1 MFWSCRKP
9 TDREGAHA
17 AVVHRAGLVA
27 AILLSLAGQPAQS
40 QPVEDPDW
48 PCIQRKVPEISG
60 GMVWA
65 GPPLDEAATSWRDD
79 PGIVELATKIA
90 SRRTSI
96 EEAGILIK
104 DFAESAGPDKDER
117 LTMLFAGALDTIN
130 HDRASIM
137 SGVERYATRQRALAE
152 KIERQ
157 SAELAALPVEAADP
171 ETAQGTSSER
181 EDLLEVQNWDIRI
194 FEERE
199 HALTYVCEQ
208 PVLLEQ
214 RAFALGRE
222 IMKYLD

>member
-1 MFWSCRKP
+1 MFWNCRKP
-9 TDREGAHA
+9 ISRKGARA
-17 AVVHRAGLVA
+17 ATARAGLIA
-27 AILLSLAGQPAQS
+27 AILLSAAGQTAQS

-48 PCIQRKVPEISG
+48 PCIQRKVPEISP

-65 GPPLDEAATSWRDD
+65 GPPLDAAAASWRDD
-79 PGIVELATKIA
+79 PEIAALAMKIA
-90 SRRTSI
+90 SRRTPI
-96 EEAGILIK
+96 EEANAAIK
-104 DFAESAGPDKDER
+104 ELAEAAGADEDKK
-117 LTMLFAGALDTIN
+117 LTMLFAGALGIIN

-137 SGVERYATRQRALAE
+137 SGIQRYATRQRALAD

-157 SAELAALPVEAADP
+157 SAQLAALPVE
-171 ETAQGTSSER
+171 ETPPGVTSER
-181 EDLLEVQNWDIRI
+181 DDLLEVQNWDIRI